1 MGTLRLRRRVR
12 GFAAVE
18 LALLLPTFLFVM
30 VATAEA
36 GRALYQYNG
45 LTKAVRDGAQY
56 IARYGVEAGTGVLAP
71 TGAHE
76 TAARNL
82 VVFGSPAAGTALLP
96 GMTTSQVAITYD
108 AFPAGGATN
117 FVTVT
122 ATYTFTPL
130 GSNLLA
136 AFGLAL
142 PTTFTA
148 STRMRAL

>member
-1 MGTLRLRRRVR
+1 MGILQLRRRVR

-56 IARYGVEAGTGVLAP
+56 LARNGVDAGTGVLAP

-76 TAARNL
+76 TVARAL
-82 VVFGSPAAGTALLP
+82 VVYGSPTGTVALLP
-96 GMTTSQVAITYD
+96 GMTTGQVGIAYE
-108 AFPAGGATN
+108 AVPAGGPTN
-117 FVTVT
+117 YVTVT
-122 ATYTFTPL
+122 ATYTFQPL
-130 GSNLLA
+130 GSGLLA
-136 AFGLAL
+136 TFGLQL
-142 PTTFTA
+142 PSTFAA
-148 STRMRAL
+148 SMRMRAL